1 MKRALALVVA
11 LLFAGCEDLP
21 VTGPDDAAPPQTNHP
36 NLDLPEGAARFIVTV
51 DARSSGRAVAE
62 EHGLAPDQVFTHVLN
77 GFSGTIA
84 EAARAGLMRDRRVRV
99 LETDEIVGVAAGSQ
113 SNAPWGLDRIDQRQ
127 LPLDGSYGFQQT
139 GAGVS
144 AYIMDTGLRY
154 SHNDF
159 AGRAVPGYDYWG
171 VGGEDCHGHGTHVAG
186 TAGGT
191 THGVAKHVRLVNVR
205 VMNCNGVGVT
215 STILGGLDWILANGT
230 RPGVINMS
238 FGGGASTA
246 LDDAIRKAREAG
258 FVTVVA
264 AGNADKDACEM
275 SPGRSPDALTVGSA
289 DRTDTRASS
298 SNWGSCVDLF
308 APGVSITS
316 ACFGSDT
323 ETCTKN
329 GTSMAA
335 PHVAGA
341 AALYLAAFPGA
352 SALEVM
358 RALGESATQGIVKSA
373 KSASNHLLFTGAM
386 ESGATQPPP
395 PVADFRTDCF
405 DLSCLFDDA
414 STGDIADWA
423 WHFGDGTTAAGRS
436 PEHTYATAGSYA
448 VSLTVK
454 DSYGVTST
462 KERTVTASAPAPI
475 QAHAVLLKTKGV
487 NSVFLSWSGATGA
500 RVEIYRD
507 GNRIAAPDN
516 TGSYT
521 DDLNARGKVNRT
533 YRVCETGGTV
543 CSNDVVVAG

>member
-1 MKRALALVVA
+1 MRTALIFVIA
-11 LLFAGCEDLP
+11 LLSVACEDLT
-21 VTGPDDAAPPQTNHP
+21 VTSPDTTTPPIDDPANPFGDGPH
-36 NLDLPEGAARFIVTV
+36 FIVTV
-51 DARSSGRAVAE
+51 DSRSRGKNVAE
-62 EHGLAPDQVFTHVLN
+62 DHGLRPDYIYENVLN
-77 GFSGTIA
+77 GFSVA
-84 EAARAGLMRDRRVRV
+84 LADAARAGLLRDRRIKV
-99 LETDEIVGVAAGSQ
+99 LEAIESFTVVGTSQ
-113 SNAPWGLDRIDQRQ
+113 TNAPWGLDRIDQRQ
-127 LPLDGSYGFQQT
+127 LPLDGRYDFQNT
-139 GAGVS
+139 GSGVTV
-144 AYIMDTGLRY
+144 YIADTGVRY
-154 SHNDF
+154 SHVDF
-159 AGRAVPGYDYWG
+159 GGRAVPGYDYWG
-171 VGGEDCHGHGTHVAG
+171 LDGEDCHGHGTHVAG
-186 TAGGT
+186 TVGGAT
-191 THGVAKHVRLVNVR
+191 YGVAKNVRLVNVR

-215 STILGGLDWILANGT
+215 STILAGLDWLLAHGT
-230 RPGVINMS
+230 LPGVVNMS

-246 LDDAIRKAREAG
+246 LDDAIRKVREAG
-258 FVTVVA
+258 FVTVAA

-275 SPGRSPDALTVGSA
+275 SPARSPDALTTGSV
-289 DRTDTRASS
+289 DRTDTRATS

-323 ETCTKN
+323 QTCTKN

-373 KSASNHLLFTGAM
+373 KTASNHLLFTGAT

-395 PVADFRTDCF
+395 PVADFRTDCL

-423 WHFGDGTTAAGRS
+423 WQFGDGTTAAGRS

-500 RVEIYRD
+500 KVEVYRD
-507 GNRIAAPDN
+507 GTLIAAPDN

-533 YRVCETGGTV
+533 YRVCETGGSV